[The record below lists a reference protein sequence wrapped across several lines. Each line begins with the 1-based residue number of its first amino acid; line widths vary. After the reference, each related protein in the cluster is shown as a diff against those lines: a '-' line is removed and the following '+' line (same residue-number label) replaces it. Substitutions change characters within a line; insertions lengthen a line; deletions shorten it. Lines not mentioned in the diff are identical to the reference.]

1 MLSWPMTYNAQ
12 LAKCAN
18 IQCGERGRRFGTTWG
33 AWSPATGWSRI
44 LISKSPWLMGM
55 LINGHVGHV
64 DGHSGWHGDAVED
77 LDNDTI
83 AGGEG
88 EEGGESGIGG
98 QLKLFP
104 DTTIEHFTNSIWTF
118 CQPQQCQILII
129 TPTRTQA
136 RYIIYQTGSEIAC

>member
-1 MLSWPMTYNAQ
+1 MPSLPSVPTSNV
-12 LAKCAN
+12 
-18 IQCGERGRRFGTTWG
+18 EREEEDLELPGVPDHQPQVDIKV
-33 AWSPATGWSRI
+33 S
-44 LISKSPWLMGM
+44 LVNMLMGM
-55 LINGHVGHV
+55 LIDGHVGHV
-64 DGHSGWHGDAVED
+64 DGHGGWHGDAVED

-129 TPTRTQA
+129 TPARTQA